1 MAEKKT
7 TKKVAPKTTK
17 KAATKKVA
25 PKKVEVKKPECE
37 CKDCNCGCNCK
48 GMLNNIFYCLLV
60 IIVLLGLILVV
71 NMTNKGVT
79 STNSSDTT
87 EESNEEYDVSMF
99 EELTTTEAI
108 AKINKGDKVVLY
120 IGRPS
125 CGYCVKFLPNLQ
137 KAQKEYGY
145 KTVYVD
151 LEKVTSEDQAKW
163 NDIGG
168 VLGAYDETCENAENA
183 KSADKCGQF
192 GFTPMVVVFENGK
205 IKGDHVGY
213 SDYDSFATFLEDN
226 GFKK

>member
-1 MAEKKT
+1 MTEKKT
-7 TKKVAPKTTK
+7 TKKVAPKTTQ
-17 KAATKKVA
+17 KAATVKKAA
-25 PKKVEVKKPECE
+25 PKKVEVKE
-37 CKDCNCGCNCK
+37 CNCGCNCT
-48 GMLNNIFYCLLV
+48 GMLNNIFYCLLI

-71 NMTNKGVT
+71 NITNKSVT
-79 STNSSDTT
+79 SNTNNNSEVT
-87 EESNEEYDVSMF
+87 EESNSEYDVSMF
-99 EELTTTEAI
+99 DELTTTEAI
-108 AKINKGDKVVLY
+108 AKIKKGDKVVLY

-125 CGYCVKFLPNLQ
+125 CGYCVKFLPFLQ
-137 KAQKEYGY
+137 QAQNEYGY

-168 VLGAYDETCENAENA
+168 VLGAYDETCENAENV

-192 GFTPMVVVFENGK
+192 GFTPMVVVFEKGK

-213 SDYDSFATFLEDN
+213 SDYDSFAAFLEDN